1 MYHMFSFTP
10 PPPLSDKVLYLQML
24 SCKTRGYAFTRALLG
39 ICSDELHVCGDPA
52 SVPLIQR
59 ILEVT
64 GDVVQA
70 IFSP

>member
-1 MYHMFSFTP
+1 M
-10 PPPLSDKVLYLQML
+10 V
-24 SCKTRGYAFTRALLG
+24 SCKTRGFAFTRALLG

-64 GDVVQA
+64 GDNVQV
-70 IFSP
+70 FLFL

>member
-1 MYHMFSFTP
+1 M
-10 PPPLSDKVLYLQML
+10 V
-24 SCKTRGYAFTRALLG
+24 SCKTRGFAFTRALLG

-64 GDVVQA
+64 GDNVQVFLFLQQIMICLKRLA
-70 IFSP
+70 I